1 MEDSRENLESAI
13 NADEEMRFADPD
25 KEIGMTE
32 GVFPPISEVC
42 ALALET
48 VSLLV
53 HDRRGPKRQRTAG

>member
-1 MEDSRENLESAI
+1 MSHEVFYAQGF

-53 HDRRGPKRQRTAG
+53 HDRWGPKRQRTAG